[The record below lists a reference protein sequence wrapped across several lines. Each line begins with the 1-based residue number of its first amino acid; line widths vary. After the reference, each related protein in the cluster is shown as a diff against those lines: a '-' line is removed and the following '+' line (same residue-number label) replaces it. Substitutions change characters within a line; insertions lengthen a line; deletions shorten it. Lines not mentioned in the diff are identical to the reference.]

1 MTAKVLPFLT
11 RSAILEHDDRVTEAV
26 DVPEWGGR
34 VTVRSLEGIE
44 RDRYEGSLVR
54 YGRNA
59 KQGIEVEGINSDN
72 IRARLVSMTA
82 IDEEGN
88 NLFTEAD
95 VLILGHKS
103 SAALDRIFTVAQR
116 LSHLTD
122 ADVEA
127 LVEGLGKGP
136 SAVSGSDSPETSA

>member
-1 MTAKVLPFLT
+1 VL
-11 RSAILEHDDRVTEAV
+11 
-26 DVPEWGGR
+26 
-34 VTVRSLEGIE
+34 VRSLEGIE

-72 IRARLVSMTA
+72 VRAKLVSMTA
-82 IDEEGN
+82 IDEEGK

-103 SAALDRIFTVAQR
+103 AAALDRIFTVAQR

-122 ADVEA
+122 QDVEA
-127 LVEGLGKGP
+127 LVKGLGEGQNG
-136 SAVSGSDSPETSA
+136 ASGSASPETSA